1 VVVPLECY
9 LMTGDVDYQLKI
21 VAAGLADYER
31 FLRDKLTR
39 TPGLAKIHSS
49 FAFRPVVYRT
59 DLPL

>member
-1 VVVPLECY
+1 
-9 LMTGDVDYQLKI
+9 MTGDVDYQLKI